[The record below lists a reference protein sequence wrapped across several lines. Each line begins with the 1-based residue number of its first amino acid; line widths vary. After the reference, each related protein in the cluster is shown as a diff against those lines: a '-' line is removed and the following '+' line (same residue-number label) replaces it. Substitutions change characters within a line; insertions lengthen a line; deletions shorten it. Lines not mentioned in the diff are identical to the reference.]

1 MQKEERGEFAI
12 RYHYNFYNTLLTL
25 FLIVSISYLCYQKSV
40 RATEVPTKLKLFLD
54 PI

>member
-1 MQKEERGEFAI
+1 MEKEERGEFAI
-12 RYHYNFYNTLLTL
+12 RYHIYNTLLAL

-40 RATEVPTKLKLFLD
+40 RATEVPAKLQLFLD